1 MNQILLVSIG
11 AALGAPLRF
20 WLDNYF
26 RPIYKFP
33 LGIMIS
39 NVVGSFLIGLF
50 VNANQSLFALFAIGF
65 CGALTTWSTLVMD
78 TYFGFQNK
86 LYGKT
91 IANFFGSLLFGWF
104 ALQIGLTFGQ

>member
-1 MNQILLVSIG
+1 MSNVLLVSIG
-11 AALGAPLRF
+11 AAMGAPLRF
-20 WLDNYF
+20 WLDNFF
-26 RPIYKFP
+26 RSIYKFP

-39 NVVGSFLIGLF
+39 NIAGSFIIGLF
-50 VNANQSLFALFAIGF
+50 VKANPSLFALFAIGF

-86 LYGKT
+86 LYAKT
-91 IANFFGSLLFGWF
+91 AVNFFGSLLFGWF